1 MFGHLCKATI
11 KKIKNENELTM
22 KTIFYTVS
30 VLMVV
35 AWAVSYFVY
44 ALNTTIHF
52 LLLTAALLG
61 LAGLMEKR

>member
-1 MFGHLCKATI
+1 
-11 KKIKNENELTM
+11 M